1 MKPRVLNLS
10 FLVVGVIGLGISLHY
25 WSRSHRNPWLLG
37 IGLFV
42 YFIISSFSEMLSQ
55 LRKR

>member
-1 MKPRVLNLS
+1 MKPRLLNLL
-10 FLVVGVIGLGISLHY
+10 FLFTGVIGLWICLHY

-42 YFIISSFSEMLSQ
+42 YFIISSFSEMLSN
-55 LRKR
+55 LRKQ